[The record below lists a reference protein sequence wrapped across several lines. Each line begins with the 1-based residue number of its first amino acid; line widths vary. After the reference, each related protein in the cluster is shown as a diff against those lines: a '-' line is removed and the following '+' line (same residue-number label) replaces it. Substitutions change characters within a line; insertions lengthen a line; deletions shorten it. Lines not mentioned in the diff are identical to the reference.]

1 MHSVAVI
8 HYWRHLDAWD
18 AFLFVLG
25 LTAGAAIVLTH
36 GGAWAEYAGWKGVVT
51 GASVLTLR
59 RVVQPS
65 LLKKEAGPP
74 PPPATPAVM
83 LLTAFG
89 IFGLFVTAAAMFLA
103 FAMLETGPDQKP
115 PLEVPLGFLGFA
127 VVSGACSSAMIHFA
141 GRRRARGPRPT
152 NPASAVVGAGS

>member
-1 MHSVAVI
+1 MPSVAVI

-25 LTAGAAIVLTH
+25 LAVGASIVLTH
-36 GGAWAEYAGWKGVVT
+36 GGPWAEYAGWKGVVT
-51 GASVLTLR
+51 GASVITLR

-74 PPPATPAVM
+74 APPATPAVM

-89 IFGLFVTAAAMFLA
+89 IFGLLVTCAALFLA
-103 FAMLETGPDQKP
+103 FAMLETRPDQKP
-115 PLEVPLGFLGFA
+115 PLEVPLGFLAFA
-127 VVSGACSSAMIHFA
+127 VVSGAGSSAMIRLA
-141 GRRRARGPRPT
+141 GRRRANAQHGMNLPRQAAG
-152 NPASAVVGAGS
+152 AS